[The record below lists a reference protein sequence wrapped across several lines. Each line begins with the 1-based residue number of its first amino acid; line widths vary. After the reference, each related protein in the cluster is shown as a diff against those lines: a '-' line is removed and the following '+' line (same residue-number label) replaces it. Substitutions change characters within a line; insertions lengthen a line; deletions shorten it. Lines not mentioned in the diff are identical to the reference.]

1 MIKPEGPEVQGSIL
15 LTGDNDGVQ
24 DSNTIPFQIGF
35 ESVDEYRLRFNA
47 SVAGANAAELGNNY
61 VSMKFD
67 SDWMEEFYGLGLQYT
82 DWNMKGKQIP
92 LITTEGGVG
101 RGL

>member
-1 MIKPEGPEVQGSIL
+1 M
-15 LTGDNDGVQ
+15 Q